1 MLYLSLRA
9 EVFHPFDRRLQ
20 HFFMDKIKLIVIFL
34 FILLGF
40 PNIAFAHKEAGAS
53 ASMQT
58 VVKETT
64 DIQQHIDTGL
74 KRSVIQEILSSYNS
88 PLAEEAD
95 TFVEVCTKYNIDC
108 YLLPSIT
115 GVESTF
121 GRFILPGSHNPFGW
135 GGGLIVFD
143 SWEQAIDAVG
153 RGLSENY
160 YAKGANTIESIA
172 PIYAASPTW
181 AQKIRFFHTKFS
193 ALEEEKRLYFS
204 KLAVEL

>member
-1 MLYLSLRA
+1 M
-9 EVFHPFDRRLQ
+9 
-20 HFFMDKIKLIVIFL
+20 
-34 FILLGF
+34 LGF
-40 PNIAFAHKEAGAS
+40 PNMVLAQKEAGAS

-58 VVKETT
+58 VAKSTR
-64 DIQQHIDTGL
+64 IQQQIDTGL
-74 KRSVIQEILSSYNS
+74 KRSVIQEILTSYNS
-88 PLAEEAD
+88 PLVEETN
-95 TFVEVCTKYNIDC
+95 TFIEVCTKYNIDC

-121 GRFILPGSHNPFGW
+121 GKFILPGSHNPFGW

-160 YAKGANTIESIA
+160 YAKGANTIESIG

-181 AQKIRFFHTKFS
+181 AQKIRYFHNRFT